1 MKYYVK
7 YRIEATYTAEVEADS
22 LKKAKEKAN
31 VDFHNANFGN
41 AKNVEAYPVTIKDET
56 GRMYY

>member
-7 YRIEATYTAEVEADS
+7 YKIEATYTTEVEADN
-22 LKKAKEKAN
+22 LEKAKEKADAN
-31 VDFHNANFGN
+31 FYNANFGN

-56 GRMYY
+56 GHMYY